1 MTYSTLSGTMT
12 FAIGSEV
19 FLFIVLTDSSF
30 SRKKKKSRSLKLMK
44 CNKILSTPQKSSAEE
59 EEAEGN
65 CDGKVRFIIVPAPCT
80 LVVAGDLLGVEAWSL
95 VNQVLVAAL
104 SQEILLLLMVEF
116 PLPLKHL
123 THPHSKWGGLL
134 CWKSFLPSSPV
145 QSLRAPI

>member
-1 MTYSTLSGTMT
+1 MT

-123 THPHSKWGGLL
+123 THPLSK
-134 CWKSFLPSSPV
+134 
-145 QSLRAPI
+145 